1 MDTVNGGQMTY
12 SSNDSYIGFDHIRN
26 DAGGE
31 IDRDDGEPFVADEG
45 PGAVEFPRDE
55 RAGDE
60 GWRPF

>member
-1 MDTVNGGQMTY
+1 MTY

-26 DAGGE
+26 DAGSE
-31 IDRDDGEPFVADEG
+31 IDRDDGEPFVTDEG

>member
-1 MDTVNGGQMTY
+1 MTNE
-12 SSNDSYIGFDHIRN
+12 NDNVYFDHIRN
-26 DAGGE
+26 DIHLDL

>member
-1 MDTVNGGQMTY
+1 MTNETESFY
-12 SSNDSYIGFDHIRN
+12 FDHIRN
-26 DAGGE
+26 DVHLE
-31 IDRDDGEPFVADEG
+31 FIDRDDGEPFVDDEG